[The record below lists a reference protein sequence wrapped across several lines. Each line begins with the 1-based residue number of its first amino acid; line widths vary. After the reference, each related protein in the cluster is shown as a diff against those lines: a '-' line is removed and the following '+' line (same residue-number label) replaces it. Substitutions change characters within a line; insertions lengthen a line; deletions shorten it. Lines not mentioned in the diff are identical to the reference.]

1 MLIDRGGVATAGAYF
16 SDSFNCFLVANKRNE
31 KIKNQTSVDTL
42 FKERIKCDMIRYLL
56 GKVVVFIHTLA
67 TNQNSYMD
75 FLFVRQLAKRSTNNH
90 FQLASAR

>member
-1 MLIDRGGVATAGAYF
+1 
-16 SDSFNCFLVANKRNE
+16 
-31 KIKNQTSVDTL
+31 
-42 FKERIKCDMIRYLL
+42 MIRYLL

-90 FQLASAR
+90 FQLASVDLANPFFKINQLNANQISPMQFVIRKINR

>member
-1 MLIDRGGVATAGAYF
+1 
-16 SDSFNCFLVANKRNE
+16 
-31 KIKNQTSVDTL
+31 
-42 FKERIKCDMIRYLL
+42 MIRYLL

-90 FQLASAR
+90 FQLASARWFGKSIFKINQLNANQISPMQFVIRKINR